1 MGLKALKRNKLA
13 TGKVSHIKKNDWVL
27 ILSGKDKGKKSRVI
41 EVDHSTG
48 KARVEGICLVT
59 HHLKPN
65 PTRGVKGGVLER
77 EAFIPVSKLKS
88 LKDNQ

>member
-1 MGLKALKRNKLA
+1 MGLKALNKNKLA

-27 ILSGKDKGKKSRVI
+27 VLSGKDKGKKSRVI
-41 EVDHSTG
+41 EVDHNIG
-48 KARVEGICLVT
+48 KARVEGISLVT

-77 EAFIPVSKLKS
+77 EAFIPVSKLKVVKNS
-88 LKDNQ
+88 